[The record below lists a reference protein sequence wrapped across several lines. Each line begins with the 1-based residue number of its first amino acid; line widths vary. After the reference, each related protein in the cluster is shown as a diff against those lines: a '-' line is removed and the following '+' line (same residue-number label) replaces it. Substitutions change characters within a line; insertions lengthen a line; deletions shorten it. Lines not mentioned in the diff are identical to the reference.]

1 MPHDDRKQLS
11 KYAAKAGKKSQ
22 AEVRELPPHHMEPNL
37 KIRKIKP
44 EETDGVTNLAL
55 SVFMEFEAPDY
66 SAEGVRAFKA
76 FLSDREMLS
85 LFTIYGAFENGTPI
99 GMLAVRDGVH
109 ISLFFVDGRHH
120 RKGVGTAL
128 FRHFL
133 SEVRPSAVTVNAAPF
148 ALPFYRH
155 LGFVQTGLE
164 ALENGIRY
172 TPMLYRN

>member
-1 MPHDDRKQLS
+1 
-11 KYAAKAGKKSQ
+11 
-22 AEVRELPPHHMEPNL
+22 METNL

-44 EETDGVTNLAL
+44 EETDEITDLAF
-55 SVFMEFEAPDY
+55 SVYMEFEAPDY

-85 LFTIYGAFENGTPI
+85 LFTIYGAFENETPI
-99 GMLAVRDGVH
+99 GMLAVRDSIH

-128 FRHFL
+128 FQHFL
-133 SEVRPSAVTVNAAPF
+133 LEARPAIVTVNAAPF

-155 LGFVQTGLE
+155 LGFVQTGSE
-164 ALENGIRY
+164 TLENGIRY